1 MTHNEVPHVYGVHP
15 VLTAL
20 GNKKRRVRHVLAAPP
35 LDKRLAKKIKQAKVP
50 LIERPTSFL
59 DALTKGAN
67 HQGVVALVGQF
78 SYGDLDD
85 LEGLIERLLVGGEA
99 PLFLLL
105 DGVQDPRNVGALV
118 RSTLELGGHALVIP
132 ERRAAGITP
141 AAAKTSAG
149 AAEVLPVVRVV
160 NMNRTLE
167 ALSRHGLNTVAAVE
181 DGQPPEELDL
191 KGPTALVLG
200 SEGKGVR
207 PSVRKHC
214 AQKVTIPMLGVV
226 GSLNVSVAGGVLLAE
241 AARQRRR

>member
-85 LEGLIERLLVGGEA
+85 LEGLIERLLVGGGGPA
-99 PLFLLL
+99 LPALGWGARPPQCRGAGAF
-105 DGVQDPRNVGALV
+105 DFGAGGPRVGDPRASRRRHHPSSGQNVGRRRRGLAGGAGG
-118 RSTLELGGHALVIP
+118 EHEPHLGGAVQTWA
-132 ERRAAGITP
+132 EYGGCGRRRA
-141 AAAKTSAG
+141 TSRG
-149 AAEVLPVVRVV
+149 A
-160 NMNRTLE
+160 
-167 ALSRHGLNTVAAVE
+167 
-181 DGQPPEELDL
+181 
-191 KGPTALVLG
+191 
-200 SEGKGVR
+200 
-207 PSVRKHC
+207 
-214 AQKVTIPMLGVV
+214 
-226 GSLNVSVAGGVLLAE
+226 
-241 AARQRRR
+241 

>member
-1 MTHNEVPHVYGVHP
+1 
-15 VLTAL
+15 
-20 GNKKRRVRHVLAAPP
+20 LAAPP
-35 LDKRLAKKIKQAKVP
+35 ADKRLAKKIKATKVP
-50 LIERPTSFL
+50 LTQRSNSFL
-59 DALTKGAN
+59 DTLTKGAN
-67 HQGVVALVGQF
+67 HQGVVALMGSF
-78 SYGDLDD
+78 PYGDLAD
-85 LEGLIERLLVGGEA
+85 LEGLIESLLVEGEA

-167 ALSRHGLNTVAAVE
+167 ALSRHGLNAVAAVE
-181 DGQPPEELDL
+181 DGQPPEELDF

-207 PSVRKHC
+207 PSVRKH
-214 AQKVTIPMLGVV
+214 
-226 GSLNVSVAGGVLLAE
+226 
-241 AARQRRR
+241 